1 MERYGNYKPSGVDWI
16 GEIPEHW
23 KICRFKNILSQI
35 TDPSE
40 SEDKIG
46 LENIESNS
54 SRFIPSNS
62 EFEGNGIAFRVGD
75 IVYGKLRPY
84 LRKVWLAEFAG
95 NAIGDFFI
103 FRSKNNHD
111 NRFIKYLILS
121 DGFTAKA
128 TSATCGAKMPR
139 VSSDFI
145 LTLSVAMPPL
155 SEQQAIAEYLDRKC
169 TGIDK
174 VIETQER
181 RIALLEEL
189 KQSVI
194 TEAVTHGLNPEVPL
208 RDSGID
214 WIGKIPEHW
223 SVLRLKYF
231 AEMFGRIGYRGYT
244 TSDLCGEGEGC
255 ITLSPSNMAN
265 GKMDFSSV
273 AYLSWFKY
281 NESPEIQIFPGDI
294 LFVKT
299 GSTYG
304 KSAYVENIPLEC
316 TINPQILRIVPKIN
330 NKFAAYLFETP
341 LKQAYTDC
349 GVIGST
355 IPTIS
360 QECIGNFRFP
370 IPPLSEQQAIVECLD
385 RKCANIDNSISKARR
400 EIKLLQELKQTII
413 TEAVTG
419 KVKVC

>member
-145 LTLSVAMPPL
+145 LTLNVAM
-155 SEQQAIAEYLDRKC
+155 
-169 TGIDK
+169 
-174 VIETQER
+174 
-181 RIALLEEL
+181 
-189 KQSVI
+189 
-194 TEAVTHGLNPEVPL
+194 
-208 RDSGID
+208 
-214 WIGKIPEHW
+214 
-223 SVLRLKYF
+223 
-231 AEMFGRIGYRGYT
+231 
-244 TSDLCGEGEGC
+244 
-255 ITLSPSNMAN
+255 
-265 GKMDFSSV
+265 
-273 AYLSWFKY
+273 
-281 NESPEIQIFPGDI
+281 
-294 LFVKT
+294 
-299 GSTYG
+299 
-304 KSAYVENIPLEC
+304 
-316 TINPQILRIVPKIN
+316 
-330 NKFAAYLFETP
+330 
-341 LKQAYTDC
+341 
-349 GVIGST
+349 
-355 IPTIS
+355 
-360 QECIGNFRFP
+360 
-370 IPPLSEQQAIVECLD
+370 PPLSEQQAIVECLD